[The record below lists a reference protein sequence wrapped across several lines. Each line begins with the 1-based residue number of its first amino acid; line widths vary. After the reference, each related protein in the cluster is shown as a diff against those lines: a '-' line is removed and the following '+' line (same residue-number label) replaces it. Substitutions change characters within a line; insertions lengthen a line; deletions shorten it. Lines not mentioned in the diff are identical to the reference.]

1 MELLYG
7 IPFGQQ
13 ESLNNSTKSIM
24 SIRPKEN
31 VKSEL
36 RRLKLEQQHIQ
47 RRVRPVLRTHF
58 ILKSLSERVGSDIE
72 RLWILNDYSFLCWLK
87 IDWIWR
93 HWISE
98 SFYVG
103 SDLFRQWFQKWNGL
117 RLDYPKMLFFELWGH
132 NFLLKINSLLS
143 LLICTYVEK
152 VQKLIFKLDSVST
165 PIETVFGIAHW
176 AEEKWK
182 RN

>member
-1 MELLYG
+1 MAFLTNVFLEALLELLYG

-47 RRVRPVLRTHF
+47 RRVRPVFRTHF

-72 RLWILNDYSFLCWLK
+72 RLWNWILTHKRLKMAPFRFRVVRISIKSGRRWL
-87 IDWIWR
+87 R
-93 HWISE
+93 S
-98 SFYVG
+98 G
-103 SDLFRQWFQKWNGL
+103 LFRMINPWYIQEFYEPIK
-117 RLDYPKMLFFELWGH
+117 RDAMDELTSLWSSDA
-132 NFLLKINSLLS
+132 LKRSGADNSADL
-143 LLICTYVEK
+143 YY
-152 VQKLIFKLDSVST
+152 DSYSS
-165 PIETVFGIAHW
+165 F
-176 AEEKWK
+176 
-182 RN
+182 